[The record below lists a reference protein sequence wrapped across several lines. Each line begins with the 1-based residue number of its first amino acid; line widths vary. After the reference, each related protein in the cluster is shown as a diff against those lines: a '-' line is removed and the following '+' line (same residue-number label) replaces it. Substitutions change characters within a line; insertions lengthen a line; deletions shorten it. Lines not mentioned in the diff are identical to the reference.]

1 MSEIIYKIEIKTTDK
16 LCAGKISSRNP
27 SAFQYQKQLIRG
39 AVQAV
44 QFFDIKQGTD
54 NDVYLKVIGKE
65 NKIDFQKMNNKWKN
79 DFERNSLSAFEI
91 VAPPMGKVAFEIIK

>member
-1 MSEIIYKIEIKTTDK
+1 M
-16 LCAGKISSRNP
+16 CRKISSRNP
-27 SAFQYQKQLIRG
+27 SAFQYQKQLKWPMIWG
-39 AVQAV
+39 AVQAL

-79 DFERNSLSAFEI
+79 DFERNSLSTFEI
-91 VAPPMGKVAFEIIK
+91 AAPPMGKTAFQLTELTGTFRRY